1 MKDALTELSD
11 HDFQM
16 FQRLIYQ
23 SAGVVLS
30 DVKKP
35 LVVGR
40 LSGRLR
46 QLNLPDF
53 AAYYRYVSR
62 GDDEAEKQRLID
74 LLTTHETYFFRE
86 EQHFHWLAQWLRAG
100 HVRAPRLWS
109 AACSSGEEVWTMA
122 MVLADVLGF
131 ESTWSVFGSD
141 VSVAM
146 VAQAE
151 MAHYDEARVRGLPDA
166 YKKKYCLKGVGQQQ
180 GTFLIDRRLR
190 DHASFQVMNL
200 LQAQPQV
207 AAMDVIFLRNV
218 MIYFDM
224 PTKKRVIEH
233 LLGRLKPEG
242 YLIVGH
248 SESLNGLVSGLT
260 TVRPTIYTRVRC

>member
-1 MKDALTELSD
+1 MTDALTELSD
-11 HDFQM
+11 HDFQL

-35 LVVGR
+35 LVIGR
-40 LSGRLR
+40 LSHRLR
-46 QLNLPDF
+46 QLDLPDF
-53 AAYYRYVSR
+53 AAYYRYVSH
-62 GDDEAEKQRLID
+62 GDDGAERQRLID

-86 EQHFHWLAQWLRAG
+86 EQHFHWLTQWLRSG
-100 HVRAPRLWS
+100 DVDAPRLWS
-109 AACSSGEEVWTMA
+109 AACSSGEEVWTLA

-131 ESTWSVFGSD
+131 DAPWSVYGTDIS
-141 VSVAM
+141 AAA

-151 MAHYDEARVRGLPDA
+151 AAHYDEARVRGLPEA
-166 YKKKYCLKGVGQQQ
+166 YKKKYCLKGVGRQQ

-190 DHASFQVMNL
+190 DHVGFQVLNL

-207 AAMDVIFLRNV
+207 MAMDVIFLRNV
-218 MIYFDM
+218 MIYFDA

-233 LLGRLKPEG
+233 LLSRLKPEG

-260 TVRPTIYTRVRC
+260 AVRPTIYTRVRC